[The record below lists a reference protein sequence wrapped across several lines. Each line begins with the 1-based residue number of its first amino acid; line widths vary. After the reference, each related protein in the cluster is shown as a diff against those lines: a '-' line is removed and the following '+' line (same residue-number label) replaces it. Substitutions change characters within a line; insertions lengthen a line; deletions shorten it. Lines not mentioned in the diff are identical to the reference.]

1 MATVPTEEHL
11 KALIDKMC
19 EIINAERVKLNLNP
33 IYCVPYLMDCAETRA
48 WEASDVWGHIR
59 PDGTHFTSIIDW
71 DTAQWKN
78 IFENLTAGYDTA
90 ESAMESF
97 RNSPNH
103 WAAITHPDIT
113 HMGVGLVYNPEGF
126 GGCEYYWSQI
136 FLQDQRGADY
146 EYPGQYLPGES
157 ELYPGTLKLSLI
169 DTETGK
175 IIPNMT
181 VTVTQT
187 NEAKRDLSDV
197 KITQNGRS
205 LDWATDSFM
214 FDSKKEKFLFDTVDC
229 PQLPSGDY
237 LITNCPSGNYL
248 ITISGTAT
256 NYYIPQN
263 HYSGGKITA
272 NFTMK
277 NDGSEIPNITFE
289 FIVRKFSIL
298 KKDSAT
304 GSPLAGA
311 KLEISCSSNMSKCE
325 SSYPFEK
332 IDNFKISYTTGDTA
346 VVFSKIPDS
355 TYTIT
360 EVETPSSSYIKAE
373 KAVFKIHEN
382 EIQLVEEENKG
393 GVVEDNKLII
403 YDKKR
408 ILTIHPIAYEN
419 SIRVYD
425 LSEPQD
431 GFKHNG
437 KAILRPISCTSY
449 KNSDI
454 WDVELVH
461 HVDEW
466 GKWKYLL
473 PENVLKVNGQLFRI
487 DIVETECGEDGAT
500 VSVHARHISYDM
512 NDMIIENAE
521 FDGGNA
527 QDFIDFC
534 MINSYFDYGGD
545 EEHNLF
551 YKEYEFAVTSD
562 ISTILKGDKYV
573 NISVMGALI
582 GTDNCLVN
590 RYGGE
595 IYRDNF
601 RVSINEKMENSRENA
616 FYLRYGAN
624 VSGIKQRIDYTD
636 FCTWLGCTN
645 NFGDVLAVSFTGDS
659 RWAFHHRRRRFHTLN
674 YADSA
679 TAANQFGGDVSRLFG
694 TESSPQVSYT
704 IKLNT
709 LKKDP
714 RFADFSNLLN
724 CDYGDTGTIYCPEL
738 NINTKQKVVGIER
751 DEIANEIITIE
762 LGNVENSLIR
772 PDFMGNTVTTGHS
785 LFDRLRR

>member
-1 MATVPTEEHL
+1 MGDRYLDKIDPTALKMANELAAIVNADR
-11 KALIDKMC
+11 KAHG
-19 EIINAERVKLNLNP
+19 LNP
-33 IYCVPYLMDCAETRA
+33 LYCVPYLMACAEQRA
-48 WEASDVWGHIR
+48 GEASEVWGHMR
-59 PDGTHFTSIIDW
+59 PDGSHFSDIIDDDIVKW
-71 DTAQWKN
+71 GN

-90 ESAMESF
+90 ESAEQSF

-103 WAAITHPDIT
+103 WKAILNPDID
-113 HMGVGLVYNPEGF
+113 HMGIGFVYNPEGY
-126 GGCEYYWSQI
+126 GGCEYYWCQL
-136 FLQDQRGADY
+136 FVNDQRGDDY
-146 EYPGQYLPGES
+146 VYSGQYLPGEGEAGDTQWGVQKVRIIDYDTG
-157 ELYPGTLKLSLI
+157 ELLDNTFTVELEQSKQYNDLTGLEIRQKDGTLIEYTLKSDNHKATFKTPAEFEITKLLPGEYEIQITIPNGYFYLYEGVNISEEYYHSVGFKMANGTEIPDIDLKYHMQKLTLIKRDI
-169 DTETGK
+169 DTGE
-175 IIPNMT
+175 IIPGVNFYLVSEDNIEGADVSVPAEKHNLIMT
-181 VTVTQT
+181 FT
-187 NEAKRDLSDV
+187 
-197 KITQNGRS
+197 
-205 LDWATDSFM
+205 
-214 FDSKKEKFLFDTVDC
+214 
-229 PQLPSGDY
+229 
-237 LITNCPSGNYL
+237 SGNQP
-248 ITISGTAT
+248 I
-256 NYYIPQN
+256 
-263 HYSGGKITA
+263 
-272 NFTMK
+272 
-277 NDGSEIPNITFE
+277 E
-289 FIVRKFSIL
+289 FRKM
-298 KKDSAT
+298 
-304 GSPLAGA
+304 P
-311 KLEISCSSNMSKCE
+311 CCE
-325 SSYPFEK
+325 
-332 IDNFKISYTTGDTA
+332 
-346 VVFSKIPDS
+346 
-355 TYTIT
+355 YTIT
-360 EVETPSSSYIKAE
+360 EISGTDVYIKAP
-373 KAVFKIHEN
+373 KTAFQLYRN
-382 EIQLVEEENKG
+382 EVHLIEGENKG
-393 GVVEDNKLII
+393 GFIEDNKLII
-403 YDKKR
+403 YGKKR

-512 NDMIIENAE
+512 NDMIIEDAE